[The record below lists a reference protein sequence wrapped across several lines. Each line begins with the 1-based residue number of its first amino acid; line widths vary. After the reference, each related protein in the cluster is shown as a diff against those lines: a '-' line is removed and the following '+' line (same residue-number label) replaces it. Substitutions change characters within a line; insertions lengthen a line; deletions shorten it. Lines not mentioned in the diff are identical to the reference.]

1 MSAADTSIEI
11 DGRRIGAGQPV
22 YVVAELSANHHKS
35 FDEAVR
41 LVEAAKQAGA
51 DAVKLQTYTADTITI
66 ESERPEFRVSGG
78 TLWDGRSL
86 HDLYAEASTPWEW
99 QPRLK
104 EVAEK
109 IGLQLFSSPFDAT
122 AVDFLEQMKV
132 SAYKVAS
139 FELVDLPLI
148 EKIARTGKPIILSTG
163 MGTFEEIEE
172 ALRAAREAGAAQLA
186 LLHCTSA
193 YPADAEEMN
202 LKTIPHLAEALGV
215 PVGLSDHTLGI
226 SVPVAAVALGAC
238 IVEKHF
244 TLSRDVPGPDSGFSL
259 EPAEFRAM
267 AEAVRDAQRALGEA
281 RYEASAREQASRA
294 LRRSLYVVADVQA
307 GELFTAENI
316 RSIRPALGLEPKHL
330 PSVLGKRAS
339 RDVRRGEPVS
349 WELLS

>member
-1 MSAADTSIEI
+1 
-11 DGRRIGAGQPV
+11 
-22 YVVAELSANHHKS
+22 
-35 FDEAVR
+35 
-41 LVEAAKQAGA
+41 
-51 DAVKLQTYTADTITI
+51 
-66 ESERPEFRVSGG
+66 
-78 TLWDGRSL
+78 
-86 HDLYAEASTPWEW
+86 
-99 QPRLK
+99 
-104 EVAEK
+104 
-109 IGLQLFSSPFDAT
+109 
-122 AVDFLEQMKV
+122 VDFLEQMEV
-132 SAYKVAS
+132 PAYKVAS
-139 FELVDLPLI
+139 FELIDLPLI

-163 MGTFEEIEE
+163 MGTLEEIEE
-172 ALRAAREAGAAQLA
+172 AVGAAREAGAAQLA

-193 YPADAEEMN
+193 YPAGAEEMN

-267 AEAVRDAQRALGEA
+267 VEAVRDARRALGEA
-281 RYEASAREQASRA
+281 HYGASAREQASRA
-294 LRRSLYVVADVQA
+294 LRRSLYVVADVKA
-307 GELFTAENI
+307 GEPFTAENV